1 MLTEPTPLSVKP
13 SPLISASIPLPSRS
27 QNQPPANTTKPQVN
41 WESMAY
47 RRRNFGLDLAL
58 ARR

>member
-1 MLTEPTPLSVKP
+1 MAQTPK
-13 SPLISASIPLPSRS
+13 LIVRAPAS
-27 QNQPPANTTKPQVN
+27 TTKPQVN

>member
-1 MLTEPTPLSVKP
+1 MLTEPTPAEREAFT
-13 SPLISASIPLPSRS
+13 LIEASIPSHSRG
-27 QNQPPANTTKPQVN
+27 QNQPPASTTKPQVN

-58 ARR
+58 AKR